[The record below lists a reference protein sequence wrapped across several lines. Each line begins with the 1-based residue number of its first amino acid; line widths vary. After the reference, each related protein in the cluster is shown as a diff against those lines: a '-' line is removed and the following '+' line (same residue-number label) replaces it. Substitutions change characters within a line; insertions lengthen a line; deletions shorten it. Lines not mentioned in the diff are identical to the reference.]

1 MQYDNN
7 CHIVN
12 FVFTPSGQ
20 FRIYNMTLE
29 LFWDAFLR
37 NSIFMITN
45 TCTCYCKKVKRCE
58 KLNSNEIHSQL
69 WGRKICSSW
78 MKKVSRYGNSLG
90 GFFSFK
96 LLTMYIS
103 IFKWRP
109 RRLVTAGAE
118 RKRCLLHN
126 AWLLVSN
133 LDPHCVSIRCEI
145 VWTRR

>member
-45 TCTCYCKKVKRCE
+45 TCTCYCIKVKRCE
-58 KLNSNEIHSQL
+58 KLDSNEKHSQL

-78 MKKVSRYGNSLG
+78 MKKGYGNSLG
-90 GFFSFK
+90 GFFPSN
-96 LLTMYIS
+96 Y
-103 IFKWRP
+103 WRCTFRYLSGDQ
-109 RRLVTAGAE
+109 RRYVTAGAE

-133 LDPHCVSIRCEI
+133 LDPHCVSSA
-145 VWTRR
+145 VK

>member
-29 LFWDAFLR
+29 LFCEAFLR
-37 NSIFMITN
+37 DSIFMITT
-45 TCTCYCKKVKRCE
+45 TCTCYCKKVKRGE
-58 KLNSNEIHSQL
+58 KLDSNEIHSQL
-69 WGRKICSSW
+69 WGHKICSSW
-78 MKKVSRYGNSLG
+78 MKKGSQYGHSLG
-90 GFFSFK
+90 CFLFFK

-109 RRLVTAGAE
+109 RRLVTTGAE
-118 RKRCLLHN
+118 CKRYLLHN
-126 AWLLVSN
+126 AWLLVTN
-133 LDPHCVSIRCEI
+133 LDPHCVSSA
-145 VWTRR
+145 VK